1 MAKWKTPKPR
11 DKLNGKQLYVASE
24 EFCLHISN
32 DQWVNVTGL
41 QSNLEEADTRI
52 ILHAAHAA
60 GKCYI
65 AVVVTADDTD
75 VLVFCLAFAADISCP
90 LSQKCGTM
98 NRVRYIDITKLCH
111 ALGDGVCN
119 YLTCILAYTGCDTVG
134 AFACRE

>member
-1 MAKWKTPKPR
+1 MDTVPQQLRANQANLIRFLLAKWKTSKPK

-75 VLVFCLAFAADISCP
+75 VLVLCLAFSADI
-90 LSQKCGTM
+90 
-98 NRVRYIDITKLCH
+98 YI
-111 ALGDGVCN
+111 
-119 YLTCILAYTGCDTVG
+119 
-134 AFACRE
+134 